1 MDKKERYERYKYLQ
15 GLSAWEIA
23 SFLDQDNIVVVNDGP
38 SGLRKPV
45 CQEFNKQDETI
56 VTVCLPTLVH

>member
-1 MDKKERYERYKYLQ
+1 MEKNERYERYKYLQ

-23 SFLDQDNIVVVNDGP
+23 SYQDKDNLIVVNDGP

-45 CQEFNKQDETI
+45 RNDFIDQKEVIHRFHQ
-56 VTVCLPTLVH
+56 